1 VTGLYLD
8 SKGDLSVKSTRVGVY
23 KVSKSK
29 TLKSDNNVLLGT
41 LRY

>member
-1 VTGLYLD
+1 L
-8 SKGDLSVKSTRVGVY
+8 VY
-23 KVSKSK
+23 KVSKAK